1 MLCHKTAVSAVGAF
15 ITTGEIDC
23 LFYCC
28 VSIVSKHNTFYTTN
42 SENNINKIMHHMRCT
57 FFMFL
62 RISLGKKKGKTPAIQ
77 FNMQMNIEYVH

>member
-1 MLCHKTAVSAVGAF
+1 
-15 ITTGEIDC
+15 
-23 LFYCC
+23 
-28 VSIVSKHNTFYTTN
+28 
-42 SENNINKIMHHMRCT
+42 MHHMRCT